1 MARLQPSPVCVRIS
15 PEEAPTMLHKS
26 VNAGCAAAVLF
37 AFGASAPLMAQT
49 EAEIEVQL
57 EVPTPPEEDAQTEV
71 VGGATLYQR
80 IGGYDLIAE
89 IVDDFFGRMA
99 EDERLRG
106 YFAGLSEDT
115 MRQVRQ
121 DTVDFVCEKTGGPC
135 FYTGRDM
142 AKVREGTEVS
152 PADWERATELMAAT
166 LDARGVQGELR
177 DEIGTFLAGLRKDI
191 VDEK

>member
-1 MARLQPSPVCVRIS
+1 MSHSHAIAACV
-15 PEEAPTMLHKS
+15 
-26 VNAGCAAAVLF
+26 AALMVTV
-37 AFGASAPLMAQT
+37 GAHAPLIAQT
-49 EAEIEVQL
+49 ASEAEVEI
-57 EVPTPPEEDAQTEV
+57 EVPTPPEEDARTEV

-80 IGGYDLIAE
+80 IGGYDSIAE
-89 IVDDFFGRMA
+89 IVDDFFARMA
-99 EDERLRG
+99 EDERLQN

-142 AKVREGTEVS
+142 AEAHEGTGIG
-152 PADWERATELMAAT
+152 PADWERATELMAET

-177 DEIGTFLAGLRKDI
+177 DEIGTFLAGLREDI
-191 VDEK
+191 VDAG